1 MSNPPVEIPLGAM
14 RFNSDSQK
22 LEYWNGSIWMQV
34 HTFSPNLATSSD
46 NSVGARGMYM
56 GGVKNQQ
63 PSPVTTNEIDYYNI
77 AAAGNAQ
84 DFGDLTTNMY
94 SGSTGNVA
102 STTRGFVAGSS
113 PNPGINTINRITF
126 SSTGSAADYGDMTNK
141 RYVFSAHSSATRGLF
156 MGGYVHPAY
165 NNAIDYITM
174 ATDGNAADFGDLS
187 SATGYGA
194 GGGNPTRAFQFG
206 GVNFT
211 SSIIGV
217 TIQTLGNSISF
228 GNLTNARQGAPS
240 GVSNSTRVLIGGGN
254 LSPSNSKTSNV
265 ELYLSTSGGNATS
278 FGTLTAS
285 RSYGLGGAG
294 DQVRATFAGGYS
306 PSQLNTIDYITF
318 ATGGAGVDFGDL
330 NNVVRG
336 GMGSSNAHG
345 GL

>member
-1 MSNPPVEIPLGAM
+1 MSLPPSEIPLGAM

-22 LEYWNGSIWMQV
+22 LEYWNGSAWMQIQ
-34 HTFSPNLATSSD
+34 TFSSNLD
-46 NSVGARGMYM
+46 GGARGMYM
-56 GGVKNQQ
+56 GGIKNQQ

-77 AAAGNAQ
+77 ASAGNAS
-84 DFGDLTTNMY
+84 DFGDLTVNMY

-126 SSTGSAADYGDMTNK
+126 STTGSAADYGDMTNK
-141 RYVFSAHSSATRGLF
+141 RYVFSAHSNATRGLF
-156 MGGYVHPAY
+156 MGGYVHPGY

-174 ATDGNAADFGDLS
+174 ATDGNANDFGDMT

-194 GGGNPTRAFQFG
+194 GGGSPTRAFQFG
-206 GVNFT
+206 GVNLT
-211 SSIIGV
+211 SDVSMV
-217 TIQTLGNSISF
+217 TISTLGNAVIF
-228 GNLTNARQGAPS
+228 GGLSNARQGAPS

-254 LSPSNSKTSNV
+254 LSPSNSKTGDV
-265 ELYLSTSGGNATS
+265 ELYLSASGGNSVS

-294 DQVRATFAGGYS
+294 DQVRGTFAGGYT
-306 PSQLNTIDYITF
+306 PTQVNTIDYLSF
-318 ATGGAGVDFGDL
+318 ATGGQAVDFGDL

-336 GMGSSNAHG
+336 GMGASNAHG
-345 GL
+345 GLG

>member
-1 MSNPPVEIPLGAM
+1 MSLPPKEIPLGAM

-22 LEYWNGSIWMQV
+22 LEYFNGETWFQI
-34 HTFSPNLATSSD
+34 HTFSPTLDGGT
-46 NSVGARGMYM
+46 RGMYM

-77 AAAGNAQ
+77 ASAGNAA

-94 SGSTGNVA
+94 SGSTGNIA
-102 STTRGFVAGSS
+102 STTRGFVGGSS

-126 SSTGSAADYGDMTNK
+126 STTGSAVDHSDMTNK
-141 RYVFSAHSSATRGLF
+141 RYVFSAHSNATRGLF

-174 ATDGNAADFGDLS
+174 ATTGNAADFGDMS
-187 SATGYGA
+187 SSTGYGA

-211 SSIIGV
+211 GSIIGV
-217 TIQTLGNSISF
+217 QVSTLGNSQSF
-228 GNLTNARQGAPS
+228 GDLQNARQGAPS

-265 ELYLSTSGGNATS
+265 ELYFSTSEGNATS
-278 FGTLTAS
+278 FGNLTAS

-294 DQVRATFAGGYS
+294 DQVRATFAGGYTPTQS
-306 PSQLNTIDYITF
+306 NIIDYISF
-318 ATGGAGVDFGDL
+318 ATGGQAVDFGDL

-336 GMGSSNAHG
+336 GMGASNAHG
-345 GL
+345 GLG